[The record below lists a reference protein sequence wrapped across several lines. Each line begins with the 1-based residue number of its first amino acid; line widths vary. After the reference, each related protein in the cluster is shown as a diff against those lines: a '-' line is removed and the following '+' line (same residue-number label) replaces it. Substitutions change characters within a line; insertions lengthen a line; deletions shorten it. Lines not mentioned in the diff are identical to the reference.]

1 MPANGQNPSAWFEQ
15 KVNQMTRRAIR
26 ATEEAAERGE
36 EITKYHIETRGT
48 AKSGKRGR
56 IETGQMRDSVTH
68 ATEKRTID
76 EVVTRFGYDNG
87 PYWTKF
93 QEQGT
98 KTIEPMYALVDAA
111 EEVVADWREDIAKV
125 VRDA

>member
-15 KVNQMTRRAIR
+15 KVDRMTRRAIR

-56 IETGQMRDSVTH
+56 IETGQMRDSVSHGTD
-68 ATEKRTID
+68 KRTVD
-76 EVVTRFGYDNG
+76 EVVTHFGYENT

-93 QEQGT
+93 QEEGT
-98 KTIEPMYALVDAA
+98 KTIEPMYALADAA
-111 EEVVADWREDIAKV
+111 DEVVADWREDIAKV
-125 VRDA
+125 VRDG